1 MVSAHYIAN
10 TAVLYV
16 ITLRNWSVGP
26 SITPYTQQ
34 AIIRPAIGKIPV
46 AEIAESG
53 RERAELRSQKVIAGL
68 ALIGVLAAGFGERS
82 GILPPLLIWNASAS
96 APIGLYYRY
105 DDQRLSVGDLVLV
118 ETPKSVARLAA
129 KRGYLPLGVPLIR
142 RIAARAGATICGH
155 GNAVTIDDRV
165 TLKRQVQDH
174 LGRPLPWWNGC
185 HRLNTGEVFLAM
197 ETVPG
202 SFDGRYFGAVPASSI
217 KGHLVA
223 LWTR

>member
-1 MVSAHYIAN
+1 M
-10 TAVLYV
+10 
-16 ITLRNWSVGP
+16 
-26 SITPYTQQ
+26 
-34 AIIRPAIGKIPV
+34 
-46 AEIAESG
+46 AEIVVSG
-53 RERAELRSQKVIAGL
+53 RERAELRSQIVICGL
-68 ALIGVLAAGFGERS
+68 ALIGVLTAGFAEKS

-129 KRGYLPLGVPLIR
+129 ERGYLPLGVPLIK
-142 RIAARAGATICGH
+142 RIVARSGATICGH
-155 GNAVTIDDRV
+155 GNAVTIDGRI
-165 TLKRQVQDH
+165 TLKRQVQDY

-185 HRLNTGEVFLAM
+185 HRLNADEVFLAM

-202 SFDGRYFGAVPASSI
+202 SFDGRYFGAVQTSSI